1 MRATFGFDKAT
12 SPVNRAVS
20 MGVKTYPQAQYMAL
34 CQFTNVFWE
43 FDTAHNHAPT
53 LVFEGEIERL
63 DAIETKF
70 PHNIDTVFFTEH
82 KPRIRYDYQFD
93 RKQHEILA
101 SKGFWDENGVRI
113 PELFTTSKFQL
124 ECDVVIDEITKAY
137 ETQKVP
143 ILNISVQHP
152 YENTF
157 CTDQY
162 DIAEFITAAEP
173 EEAQSMQHVAVEN
186 VEEINIAAEV
196 EAAKQAAAALAEA
209 EKQATY
215 VPLTVEEMEIRR
227 QSSNVDK
234 FVNDIRERHRVE
246 RDEHNALAEAEKA
259 RIKAEQ
265 EALAN
270 KDKPVEKDKNLV
282 EFDDTAISKASSDTE
297 NLVETDDA
305 NKFENNEAI
314 FNEAVPAEEEV
325 LPDNVAALMS
335 KLGWSDNKSEEQS
348 DSESKKDDKKDDGT
362 GSGAAS
368 GAQGLGVYT
377 FEDQS
382 TAQYEMRQDEGK
394 GNEKEDTDEESE
406 EKSND
411 ESEKKPDDKS
421 ASTKSDIDKSASA
434 ESDVDKHRRE
444 AQLTSA
450 INDTTVSVT
459 KNRDKNDRSK

>member
-12 SPVNRAVS
+12 SPVNRAAS
-20 MGVKTYPQAQYMAL
+20 MGVKTHPQAQYMAL

-70 PHNIDTVFFTEH
+70 PHNIDTVFFTDH

-93 RKQHEILA
+93 RRQHEILA

-124 ECDVVIDEITKAY
+124 ECDVVVDEVTKAY

-143 ILNISVQHP
+143 IMNISIQHP

-173 EEAQSMQHVAVEN
+173 EESANIQHVVLEN
-186 VEEINIAAEV
+186 TEEVSIAAEV

-209 EKQATY
+209 EKQAAY
-215 VPLTVEEMEIRR
+215 VPLTPEEMEIRR

-246 RDEHNALAEAEKA
+246 RDEHNAVAEAEKA

-270 KDKPVEKDKNLV
+270 KDKPAEKDKNLV
-282 EFDDTAISKASSDTE
+282 EFDDTAISKASSNDK
-297 NLVETDDA
+297 LVETDDT

-314 FNEAVPAEEEV
+314 FNDVEPAEEEA
-325 LPDNVAALMS
+325 LPDNVAAFMS
-335 KLGWSDNKSEEQS
+335 KLGWSEEKPDEKS
-348 DSESKKDDKKDDGT
+348 DDDAKKDDKKDDN

-377 FEDQS
+377 FEDRS
-382 TAQYEMRQDEGK
+382 TAQFEMRQDEGK
-394 GNEKEDTDEESE
+394 GNENEKDDNEEDGEE
-406 EKSND
+406 EKSEND
-411 ESEKKPDDKS
+411 SNDKSDNKPEQSTAQSESE
-421 ASTKSDIDKSASA
+421 T
-434 ESDVDKHRRE
+434 DKHRRE
-444 AQLTSA
+444 AQLASA
-450 INDTTVSVT
+450 INDTTVTVT
-459 KNRDKNDRSK
+459 NNRDRNDRSK

>member
-12 SPVNRAVS
+12 SPVNKAVS

-43 FDTAHNHAPT
+43 FDTAHNHAPV

-70 PHNIDTVFFTEH
+70 PHNIDAVYFTDH

-93 RKQHEILA
+93 RKQHEQLA
-101 SKGFWDENGVRI
+101 AKGFWDENGVRI

-124 ECDVVIDEITKAY
+124 ECDIVVDEITKAY

-173 EEAQSMQHVAVEN
+173 EESKSMQHIAVEN

-209 EKQATY
+209 EKQAAY
-215 VPLTVEEMEIRR
+215 VPLTAEEMEIRR

-246 RDEHNALAEAEKA
+246 RDEHNAIAEAEKA

-265 EALAN
+265 EVLAN

-282 EFDDTAISKASSDTE
+282 EFDDTAISKTSGSAE
-297 NLVETDDA
+297 NLVETDDT

-314 FNEAVPAEEEV
+314 FNDAVPAEEET

-335 KLGWSDNKSEEQS
+335 KLGWSDDKSDEQS
-348 DSESKKDDKKDDGT
+348 DTIDDKKNDKKDDGT

-394 GNEKEDTDEESE
+394 GNEKEDTEDESE

-411 ESEKKPDDKS
+411 DAEKKSDDKPDKP
-421 ASTKSDIDKSASA
+421 AST

-444 AQLTSA
+444 AQLTTA
-450 INDTTVSVT
+450 INDTTVSAAN
-459 KNRDKNDRSK
+459 NRDRNDRSK